1 MQDLKLVFVAAYK
14 SVLNLEYVPKLL
26 EKVKKEFCSRYS
38 LGKSMD
44 DFNPVFMRILSLL
57 ETTRQ
62 GGKATAQG
70 IERKSIKGKGKEVD
84 PHSASEVRD
93 GSSLATPREASDA
106 QAPFDLSKLK
116 QKKGKGATKQSQAPN
131 HKDTAKV
138 DPKKPK
144 AQRKWTEAEPEEKLD
159 FSSKKNDD
167 TSRRFDSLSVADGL
181 PAISRESSLSAMDL
195 DDTVYETEG
204 SDDGDADE
212 EGTVKKSWL
221 SSMLEGLQG
230 KKVLSEEDLA
240 PVLAKLKAKLLSKNV
255 AEEIAEELCES
266 TRASLIGER
275 MQSFTLVSSVVKR
288 SLEESITKIL
298 TPNKSIDVL
307 RQVQLSAEQGS
318 PYIIV
323 FVGVNG
329 VGKSTNLAKIAY
341 WLLQH
346 KQKVMIA
353 ACDTFRSGAVEQLRI
368 HSSRLQ
374 IPLFERGYEKD
385 PAVVAADAVKQAK
398 HNNMD
403 VLLIDTAGRM
413 QDNEPLMRSL
423 ARLLSMNKPNLVLFV
438 GEALVGNDA
447 VDQLCKFNE
456 RLVDLSV
463 EYGTKQV
470 IDGIVLTK
478 FDTIDDK
485 MGAALSMVYTSQAP
499 IVFVGCGQTYTD
511 LKRLNVK
518 HVVHA
523 LLA

>member
-1 MQDLKLVFVAAYK
+1 
-14 SVLNLEYVPKLL
+14 
-26 EKVKKEFCSRYS
+26 
-38 LGKSMD
+38 MD
-44 DFNPVFMRILSLL
+44 DFKPVFMRILSRL
-57 ETTRQ
+57 ETEHR
-62 GGKATAQG
+62 GGNAVGPDKGGEAIEGVDEKHSSSPPSLGKASVSPSTL
-70 IERKSIKGKGKEVD
+70 EE
-84 PHSASEVRD
+84 ASE
-93 GSSLATPREASDA
+93 GQT
-106 QAPFDLSKLK
+106 PFDISKLK
-116 QKKGKGATKQSQAPN
+116 QKQAKATTKQSQVPN
-131 HKDTAKV
+131 QKGESAKV
-138 DPKKPK
+138 DSKKPK
-144 AQRKWTEAEPEEKLD
+144 PQRKWTDAEPEEKLD
-159 FSSKKNDD
+159 FSSKKGTDL
-167 TSRRFDSLSVADGL
+167 SRKFDSHAVSDGV

-195 DDTVYETEG
+195 DDTIYEREG
-204 SDDGDADE
+204 DDDNEMDE
-212 EGTVKKSWL
+212 EGTITKSWL

-230 KKVLSEEDLA
+230 KKILSEEDLA
-240 PVLAKLKAKLLSKNV
+240 PVLTKLKAKLLSKNV

-266 TRASLIGER
+266 TKASLIGEK
-275 MQSFTLVSSVVKR
+275 MQSFSLVSSVVKR
-288 SLEESITKIL
+288 SLEESITRIL

-307 RQVQLSAEQGS
+307 RQVQLSREKGS

-374 IPLFERGYEKD
+374 VPLFERGYEKD
-385 PAVVAADAVKQAK
+385 PAVVAADAAKQAK
-398 HNNMD
+398 LNNID
-403 VLLIDTAGRM
+403 VLLVDTAGRM

-423 ARLLSMNKPNLVLFV
+423 ARLVSMNKPDLVLFV

-456 RLVDLSV
+456 RLTDLSA
-463 EYGTKQV
+463 ECGAKQV
-470 IDGIVLTK
+470 IDGILLTK

-485 MGAALSMVYTSQAP
+485 VGAALSMVYTSQAP

-523 LLA
+523 LLK